1 MVSLVTGACRDLK
14 WDKLI
19 KNPRSKNDSKICSW
33 FGGFLLIGCAVCWF
47 IYQDKTGSEA
57 YLVWQERVL
66 NCGLGAGVA
75 RGPVAGTW
83 ARVMSRSALWPPTPG
98 AQSPATSHTQTS
110 TGAHLGCRYTH
121 CVDIMDISLT
131 CYCIVI
137 MARYL
142 SDPVNHCPC
151 SQIFWPTRRRNMQ
164 FLL

>member
-47 IYQDKTGSEA
+47 IHQDKTGSEA
-57 YLVWQERVL
+57 YLVWKERVL

-83 ARVMSRSALWPPTPG
+83 AWVMSRSALWPPTPG

-121 CVDIMDISLT
+121 CVDIIDIASFPDWLLH
-131 CYCIVI
+131 
-137 MARYL
+137 R
-142 SDPVNHCPC
+142 DRGPPPVYHCPC